1 MSLAIIPVGQIFGK
15 YEQQARIAELNRKT
29 PVKTIQNQADRVTI
43 SPEARK
49 AQVLGIARAVR
60 EASKQLSPESK
71 NLDGTKPA
79 SDEVKGIG
87 NRNLQ
92 DQAEGVRDKV
102 MQKAI
107 EIKEKAA
114 AEEAAKKIEQYEKEA
129 TPF

>member
-60 EASKQLSPESK
+60 DASKQLSLESK
-71 NLDGTKPA
+71 SLDGPKSVSVEEA
-79 SDEVKGIG
+79 D

-92 DQAEGVRDKV
+92 GQAEDVRKEV

-107 EIKEKAA
+107 EIKENVA
-114 AEEAAKKIEQYEKEA
+114 AEEAAKKKEQYEKEA

>member
-60 EASKQLSPESK
+60 EASKNLSTESK
-71 NLDGTKPA
+71 NLDEAKPTSDTGDTDVEQLSFA
-79 SDEVKGIG
+79 GKVVKKALEQSKESDE
-87 NRNLQ
+87 
-92 DQAEGVRDKV
+92 
-102 MQKAI
+102 
-107 EIKEKAA
+107 
-114 AEEAAKKIEQYEKEA
+114 
-129 TPF
+129 

>member
-1 MSLAIIPVGQIFGK
+1 MSLAIVPLGQIFGK

-29 PVKTIQNQADRVTI
+29 PVKTIQNQTDRVTI

-60 EASKQLSPESK
+60 DASKQLSLESK
-71 NLDGTKPA
+71 SLDGTKSVSVEEA
-79 SDEVKGIG
+79 D

-92 DQAEGVRDKV
+92 GQAEGVGEKV

-114 AEEAAKKIEQYEKEA
+114 AEEAAKKKEQYEKEV
-129 TPF
+129 TPS

>member
-60 EASKQLSPESK
+60 DASKQLSPESK
-71 NLDGTKPA
+71 SLDGTK
-79 SDEVKGIG
+79 SVSVEV
-87 NRNLQ
+87 
-92 DQAEGVRDKV
+92 
-102 MQKAI
+102 
-107 EIKEKAA
+107 KEKAA
-114 AEEAAKKIEQYEKEA
+114 TDETAKKKE
-129 TPF
+129 

>member
-60 EASKQLSPESK
+60 DASKQLSLESK
-71 NLDGTKPA
+71 SLDGPKSVSVEEA
-79 SDEVKGIG
+79 D

-92 DQAEGVRDKV
+92 GRAEDVREKV
-102 MQKAI
+102 LQKAI
-107 EIKEKAA
+107 EIKENVAG
-114 AEEAAKKIEQYEKEA
+114 
-129 TPF
+129 

>member
-1 MSLAIIPVGQIFGK
+1 MSLAIIPVGQILGK

-60 EASKQLSPESK
+60 DASKQLSLESK
-71 NLDGTKPA
+71 SLDGPK
-79 SDEVKGIG
+79 SVSVEVKEVD

-92 DQAEGVRDKV
+92 GQAEDVREKV

-114 AEEAAKKIEQYEKEA
+114 TDETAKKKE
-129 TPF
+129 

>member
-60 EASKQLSPESK
+60 DASKQLSLESK
-71 NLDGTKPA
+71 SLDGPKSVSVEEA
-79 SDEVKGIG
+79 D

-92 DQAEGVRDKV
+92 GRAEDVREKV
-102 MQKAI
+102 LQKAI

-114 AEEAAKKIEQYEKEA
+114 AEETAKKKEQYEKEA

>member
-60 EASKQLSPESK
+60 DASKQLSLESK
-71 NLDGTKPA
+71 SLDGPKSVSVEEA
-79 SDEVKGIG
+79 D

-92 DQAEGVRDKV
+92 GQAEDVRKEV

-107 EIKEKAA
+107 EIKEQAA
-114 AEEAAKKIEQYEKEA
+114 AEEAAKKKEQYEKEV

>member
-29 PVKTIQNQADRVTI
+29 SVTIIQNQADRVTI

-60 EASKQLSPESK
+60 DASKQLSLESK
-71 NLDGTKPA
+71 SLDGPKSVSVEEA
-79 SDEVKGIG
+79 D

-92 DQAEGVRDKV
+92 GQAEDV
-102 MQKAI
+102 
-107 EIKEKAA
+107 EKR
-114 AEEAAKKIEQYEKEA
+114 
-129 TPF
+129 

>member
-60 EASKQLSPESK
+60 DASKQLSLESK
-71 NLDGTKPA
+71 SLDGPKSVSVEEA
-79 SDEVKGIG
+79 D

-92 DQAEGVRDKV
+92 GQAEDVRKEV

-114 AEEAAKKIEQYEKEA
+114 AEETAKKKEQYERDV

>member
-15 YEQQARIAELNRKT
+15 YEQQTRIAELNRKI

-60 EASKQLSPESK
+60 DASKQLSPESQ
-71 NLDGTKPA
+71 NSDGAKSA
-79 SDEVKGIG
+79 SAEVKEVEK
-87 NRNLQ
+87 RNLQ
-92 DQAEGVRDKV
+92 DQGEGARDNV

-114 AEEAAKKIEQYEKEA
+114 AEEAAKKIEQYEKGA

>member
-15 YEQQARIAELNRKT
+15 YEQQARIAELNRKI

-60 EASKQLSPESK
+60 DASKQLSPESQ
-71 NLDGTKPA
+71 NSDGAKSA
-79 SDEVKGIG
+79 SAEVKEVEK
-87 NRNLQ
+87 RNLQ
-92 DQAEGVRDKV
+92 DQGEGARDNV

-114 AEEAAKKIEQYEKEA
+114 AEEAAKKIEQYEKGA

>member
-60 EASKQLSPESK
+60 DASKQLSLESK
-71 NLDGTKPA
+71 SLDGPKSVSVEEA
-79 SDEVKGIG
+79 D

-92 DQAEGVRDKV
+92 GQAEDVREKV
-102 MQKAI
+102 M
-107 EIKEKAA
+107 
-114 AEEAAKKIEQYEKEA
+114 
-129 TPF
+129 

>member
-60 EASKQLSPESK
+60 EASKNLSTESK
-71 NLDGTKPA
+71 NLDEAKPA
-79 SDEVKGIG
+79 SPEAKFGYD
-87 NRNLQ
+87 
-92 DQAEGVRDKV
+92 V
-102 MQKAI
+102 MQKAM
-107 EIKEKAA
+107 EKAKNNTN
-114 AEEAAKKIEQYEKEA
+114 ERV
-129 TPF
+129 TVLGDF

>member
-15 YEQQARIAELNRKT
+15 YEQQTRIAELNRKT

-71 NLDGTKPA
+71 NLDGAKPA

-92 DQAEGVRDKV
+92 NQAESVRERV

-107 EIKEKAA
+107 EIKEQAA
-114 AEEAAKKIEQYEKEA
+114 AEEASKKKEQYDKEA

>member
-60 EASKQLSPESK
+60 DASKQLSLESK
-71 NLDGTKPA
+71 SLDGPKSVSVEEA
-79 SDEVKGIG
+79 D

-92 DQAEGVRDKV
+92 GQAEDVRKKV

-114 AEEAAKKIEQYEKEA
+114 AEEAAKKKEQYEREA
-129 TPF
+129 TP